1 MPSLTNKAF
10 LLKVHPRAD
19 TALPMCVLLLVLT
32 SCQALLNRNLL
43 GKQLLGEKVFV
54 LCFFPTHGELLGWH
68 TVVICGEVFLPG

>member
-1 MPSLTNKAF
+1 MY
-10 LLKVHPRAD
+10 PRAD

-54 LCFFPTHGELLGWH
+54 LCCFPIHRELLGWH
-68 TVVICGEVFLPG
+68 TVVVLGKVFWAG

>member
-1 MPSLTNKAF
+1 MY
-10 LLKVHPRAD
+10 PRAD

-54 LCFFPTHGELLGWH
+54 LCCFPTHRELLGWH
-68 TVVICGEVFLPG
+68 TVMVLGEVFWAG